1 MIEPSRI
8 LPVKK
13 QGVVHFF
20 QYSPEMTSN
29 RHHWQTSVEGLA
41 HHDWFKAQ
49 KALNLTNEKAQ
60 RCENVADKAPAQF
73 RPHRFAKTLPP
84 PEVTQALSTKRG
96 KLTSQRGASRGASTN
111 GTRVRLLLDSEGCHL
126 LPGGLRPAVPRM
138 RQAGA
143 PTPGTHSGKTI
154 GLPTGRSEWG
164 KSPSTRR
171 TGARVPVRRDVVNA
185 RSMPFDQSLPTGAF
199 ASARKRAFS
208 ASSRDARRVL
218 ASAPR
223 EETDASPS
231 KFFSPALGI
240 RPPLR
245 CTRRI
250 RWRGDTSAHGYVILV
265 RMAQQRCVGVRAD
278 DNFFARVCRNDEPI
292 KSRGLTTL
300 GWLVQ
305 KRKRD
310 VPVRLRC
317 PSPRGVIFPS
327 NTS

>member
-1 MIEPSRI
+1 MGKI
-8 LPVKK
+8 PV
-13 QGVVHFF
+13 
-20 QYSPEMTSN
+20 
-29 RHHWQTSVEGLA
+29 
-41 HHDWFKAQ
+41 D
-49 KALNLTNEKAQ
+49 
-60 RCENVADKAPAQF
+60 APN
-73 RPHRFAKTLPP
+73 
-84 PEVTQALSTKRG
+84 
-96 KLTSQRGASRGASTN
+96 RGARSR
-111 GTRVRLLLDSEGCHL
+111 
-126 LPGGLRPAVPRM
+126 
-138 RQAGA
+138 
-143 PTPGTHSGKTI
+143 
-154 GLPTGRSEWG
+154 
-164 KSPSTRR
+164 STRR
-171 TGARVPVRRDVVNA
+171 CERPLDAIRSILTDKAIRVGA
-185 RSMPFDQSLPTGAF
+185 
-199 ASARKRAFS
+199 KRAFS

-223 EETDASPS
+223 EETDASSPS

-240 RPPLR
+240 RPPPR

-250 RWRGDTSAHGYVILV
+250 RWRGDTSAHGCVILV

>member
-1 MIEPSRI
+1 
-8 LPVKK
+8 
-13 QGVVHFF
+13 
-20 QYSPEMTSN
+20 
-29 RHHWQTSVEGLA
+29 
-41 HHDWFKAQ
+41 
-49 KALNLTNEKAQ
+49 
-60 RCENVADKAPAQF
+60 
-73 RPHRFAKTLPP
+73 
-84 PEVTQALSTKRG
+84 
-96 KLTSQRGASRGASTN
+96 
-111 GTRVRLLLDSEGCHL
+111 VRLLLDSEGCHL

-143 PTPGTHSGKTI
+143 PTPGTHFGKTRFNHGTVGMGEI
-154 GLPTGRSEWG
+154 PVDAPNRGARSR
-164 KSPSTRR
+164 STRR
-171 TGARVPVRRDVVNA
+171 CERPLDATRSILTDGAIRV
-185 RSMPFDQSLPTGAF
+185 GA
-199 ASARKRAFS
+199 KRAFF

-231 KFFSPALGI
+231 KFFSPALGN
-240 RPPLR
+240 RPPPR

-278 DNFFARVCRNDEPI
+278 NIFFARVCRGGEPI

-317 PSPRGVIFPS
+317 PSPRGVTFPS
-327 NTS
+327 NTSYRLLTTRDLNSLPLRAGFLRTGPRGSLRAVRRVDPVCEWEARGQERAAEGSVEELQPAGRTGGRARRDI